1 MGNGYLFVISYFF
14 LIPLIPTINGI
25 YGKYAS
31 HFWIV
36 YSGVVRVA
44 VIESIYREMVMKNE
58 IRSLQTSKII
68 FNRKFRSDI
77 FKSVVQAFSD
87 LCKNAI
93 ATITADPNELQ
104 VVQKLDR
111 HGNTYWQAYDP
122 ATGKS
127 FSSGSEADVSMW
139 IEQLYKY

>member
-1 MGNGYLFVISYFF
+1 
-14 LIPLIPTINGI
+14 
-25 YGKYAS
+25 
-31 HFWIV
+31 
-36 YSGVVRVA
+36 
-44 VIESIYREMVMKNE
+44 MKNE

-87 LCKNAI
+87 FCKNVI
-93 ATITADPNELQ
+93 ATLTADPNELQ
-104 VVQKLDR
+104 VVQKSDR
-111 HGNTYWQAYDP
+111 QGNTYWRAYDP

>member
-1 MGNGYLFVISYFF
+1 
-14 LIPLIPTINGI
+14 
-25 YGKYAS
+25 
-31 HFWIV
+31 
-36 YSGVVRVA
+36 
-44 VIESIYREMVMKNE
+44 MKNE
-58 IRSLQTSKII
+58 IRSLQTSKINISSAKI
-68 FNRKFRSDI
+68 FNRKFRSNI
-77 FKSVVQAFSD
+77 FTSVCQAFSD
-87 LCKNAI
+87 FCKNAI

-127 FSSGSEADVSMW
+127 FSSGSEADVSIW